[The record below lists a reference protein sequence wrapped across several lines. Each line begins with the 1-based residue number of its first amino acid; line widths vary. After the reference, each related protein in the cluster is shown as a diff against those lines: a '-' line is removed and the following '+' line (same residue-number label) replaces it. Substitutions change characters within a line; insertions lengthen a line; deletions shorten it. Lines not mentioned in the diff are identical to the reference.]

1 MKIFQKI
8 FSLTIVLCSLS
19 FMGLHLSESDACAGA
34 KPLKTETA
42 DPVEIKG
49 TFTVIFYGGAYADDL
64 ETVAILDTEGD
75 QYSFEP
81 FAPDFDYVT
90 KKGLSAGEALAAAEK
105 FIRFH
110 PSFWRTQLIKII
122 DPEGK
127 SIGFELKPLYIPFI
141 YGTSDVLDV
150 YYWPKK
156 EGKIKVTIKLKP
168 SLETL
173 KFHPGGDGGF
183 GGGH

>member
-1 MKIFQKI
+1 
-8 FSLTIVLCSLS
+8 
-19 FMGLHLSESDACAGA
+19 
-34 KPLKTETA
+34 
-42 DPVEIKG
+42 
-49 TFTVIFYGGAYADDL
+49 
-64 ETVAILDTEGD
+64 
-75 QYSFEP
+75 
-81 FAPDFDYVT
+81 
-90 KKGLSAGEALAAAEK
+90 
-105 FIRFH
+105 
-110 PSFWRTQLIKII
+110 LIKII
-122 DPEGK
+122 DPEGNI
-127 SIGFELKPLYIPFI
+127 IGFELKPLYVPFI

>member
-1 MKIFQKI
+1 MKMLQNF
-8 FSLTIVLCSLS
+8 FSLTIVLCFLS
-19 FMGLHLSESDACAGA
+19 FMSLHLGESDACAGA

-49 TFTVIFYGGAYADDL
+49 TFAVIFYGGAYADDL
-64 ETVAILDTEGD
+64 ETVAILDNEGD
-75 QYSFEP
+75 QYTFEP

-90 KKGLSAGEALAAAEK
+90 KKGLSAGEALAAAGK

-122 DPEGK
+122 DPEGNI
-127 SIGFELKPLYIPFI
+127 IGFELKPLYFPFV
-141 YGTSDVLDV
+141 YGTSDVLDI
-150 YYWPKK
+150 YYWLKK

-168 SLETL
+168 SLEKL
-173 KFHPGGDGGF
+173 KFHPE
-183 GGGH
+183 GGGGR